1 LVNIKQVQDDVL
13 KLLSAVKAL
22 PEISS
27 DQKNCIKS
35 LYKGMVSYPSIPTP
49 ILVPPA
55 APVHPSS
62 SFDHK
67 LLVSLQSALSSNGIP
82 LLHLKRNVGNTWEYS
97 SNVTGIYLN
106 ILLEIATSG
115 MTFEDKNPLL
125 TGVGKGS
132 IGVNLVIK
140 GFLYI
145 FIISHS
151 TPFNVMFLRNPRPWQ
166 WL

>member
-1 LVNIKQVQDDVL
+1 
-13 KLLSAVKAL
+13 
-22 PEISS
+22 
-27 DQKNCIKS
+27 
-35 LYKGMVSYPSIPTP
+35 MVSYTTIPTP
-49 ILVPPA
+49 ILIPPA

-67 LLVSLQSALSSNGIP
+67 LLASLQSALSSNRIP

-97 SNVTGIYLN
+97 SNVTGVYLN
-106 ILLEIATSG
+106 ILLEISTSG
-115 MTFEDKNPLL
+115 MTFQDKNPLL

-132 IGVNLVIK
+132 IDGVKVIK

-151 TPFNVMFLRNPRPWQ
+151 TLFNVMFLRNPRPWQ